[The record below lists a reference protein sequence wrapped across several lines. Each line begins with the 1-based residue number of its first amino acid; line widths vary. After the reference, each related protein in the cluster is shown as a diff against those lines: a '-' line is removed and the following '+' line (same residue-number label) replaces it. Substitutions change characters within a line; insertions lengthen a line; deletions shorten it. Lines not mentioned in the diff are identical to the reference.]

1 MAKTS
6 IEHLVR
12 TSVRELKPY
21 SSARDEFQG
30 DSRGMVFLDA
40 NENPF
45 GSGLNRYPDPRQVK
59 LKQVLASIK
68 NVAVEN
74 ILCGNGSDEI
84 LDLIVRAF
92 CEPKRDKLVILPPT
106 YGMYKVIA
114 DINDIGV
121 VSINLNREFQ
131 PEVDEILKN
140 SDANT
145 KILFLCSP
153 NNPSSNALQRSKI
166 EELIINFNGIVVI
179 DEAYADF
186 SSERSYVNDIGR
198 FPNLIVTQTL
208 SKAFGMAGI
217 RLGLCFASPFI
228 IETLQK
234 IKPPYNVNAMTQQQA
249 ISALLDQAKLNSE
262 INLIL
267 RGRQGLIDGL
277 ENIKVVE
284 HVFPSDANFLLVRV
298 DDAKSRYKQLIEL
311 GIVVR
316 DRSGLPG
323 CENCLRFT
331 IGTPEENDALI
342 EALKKLK

>member
-1 MAKTS
+1 MTRRS
-6 IEHLVR
+6 IKELVR
-12 TSVRELKPY
+12 TSVRDLKPY

-30 DSRGMVFLDA
+30 DSNGMVFLDA

-45 GSGLNRYPDPRQVK
+45 GSGLNRYPDPRQIK

-68 NVAVEN
+68 HVAVEN
-74 ILCGNGSDEI
+74 VLCGNGSDEI

-114 DINDIGV
+114 GINDIAV
-121 VSINLNREFQ
+121 VSVNLNPEFQ
-131 PEVDEILKN
+131 PEVEEILKK

-145 KILFLCSP
+145 KMLFLCSP
-153 NNPSSNALQRSKI
+153 NNPSSNAFQRSRI
-166 EELIINFNGIVVI
+166 EQLIMNFDGIVVI

-186 SSERSYVNDIGR
+186 SSERSFVNDIHR

-208 SKAFGMAGI
+208 SKAFGLAGI
-217 RLGLCFASPFI
+217 RLGLCFASAFI
-228 IETLQK
+228 IETLHK
-234 IKPPYNVNAMTQQQA
+234 IKPPYNVNALTQQQA
-249 ISALLDQAKLNSE
+249 ITALLDREKLNSE

-267 RGRQGLIDGL
+267 QQRERLANAL
-277 ENIKVVE
+277 KNIKIVE
-284 HVFPSDANFLLVRV
+284 HVFPSDSNFLLVKV
-298 DDAKSRYKQLIEL
+298 DDARSRYEQLIEL

-316 DRSGLPG
+316 DRSNLFG

-331 IGTPEENDALI
+331 IGTTDENKALI
-342 EALKKLK
+342 KALNELK